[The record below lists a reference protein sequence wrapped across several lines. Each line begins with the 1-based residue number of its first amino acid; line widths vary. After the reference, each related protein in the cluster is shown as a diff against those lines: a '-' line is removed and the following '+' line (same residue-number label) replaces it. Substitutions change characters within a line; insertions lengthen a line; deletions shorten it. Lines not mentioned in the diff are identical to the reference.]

1 MLEIFQSLSGVFSC
15 MLMIGVGFYLTS
27 KKWFD
32 QATARLFSKMAM
44 SLTIPLYMIVSMMKS
59 YTKEDLLQLGVVVV
73 VPFVTMLIT
82 YGVGVAASYIF
93 RIPSYRFGT
102 FRCMFFVANTAFIG
116 FPVNVALFGD
126 EALPY
131 AVMYYLVQSL
141 LFWTLGAYAMSQ
153 DGPRMAAAGLAED
166 DTPMTAPR
174 IFSMETL
181 KKILTP
187 PLIGAFVAIIL
198 IIGDVKLPAF
208 LKHTFSSFGG
218 MTTPLAMLFI
228 GISIYLVNLRS
239 IRITY
244 DIVVLL
250 VARFIIAPAV
260 IILTVSFIDGVPD
273 LMRKVFIIEASMP
286 VMTQVSIAARAFK
299 ADYSYVAVVTAVTTC
314 MALITIPTFFIL
326 LSFNII

>member
-1 MLEIFQSLSGVFSC
+1 MMEILQSLSGVFSC

-32 QATARLFSKMAM
+32 QATAKLFSKMAM

-73 VPFVTMLIT
+73 VPLVTMLIT
-82 YGVGVAASYIF
+82 FVIGVIASYVF
-93 RIPSYRFGT
+93 KIPDYRHGT

-116 FPVNVALFGD
+116 FPVNVALFG
-126 EALPY
+126 EKALPY

-141 LFWTLGAYAMSQ
+141 LFWTIGAYSMSL
-153 DGPRMAAAGLAED
+153 DGSKMAARGMIDGDEVVP
-166 DTPMTAPR
+166 TPR
-174 IFSMETL
+174 IFSKDTL

-187 PLIGAFVAIIL
+187 PLIGAFIAIIL
-198 IIGDVKLPAF
+198 ILGDIRLPVF
-208 LKHTFSSFGG
+208 LKNTFSSFGG

-239 IRITY
+239 IKITY
-244 DIVVLL
+244 DVVVLL
-250 VARFIIAPAV
+250 AARFIIAPAV
-260 IILTVSFIDGVPD
+260 IAVTVSFIDGVPD

-326 LSFNII
+326 LSFGIL

>member
-1 MLEIFQSLSGVFSC
+1 

-153 DGPRMAAAGLAED
+153 DGPRMAAGLAED

-273 LMRKVFIIEASMP
+273 LMRKVFIIQAGLPSILQTALMSAYYDTDP
-286 VMTQVSIAARAFK
+286 QYGALMVTMTTVLSI
-299 ADYSYVAVVTAVTTC
+299 
-314 MALITIPTFFIL
+314 LTIPLTMTL
-326 LSFNII
+326 VSL